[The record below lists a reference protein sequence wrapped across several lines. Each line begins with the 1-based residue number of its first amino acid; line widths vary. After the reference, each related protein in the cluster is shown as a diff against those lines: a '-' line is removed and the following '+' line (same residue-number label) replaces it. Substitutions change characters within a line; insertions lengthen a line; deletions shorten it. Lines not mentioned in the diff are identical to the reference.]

1 MRFKA
6 ALLQEI
12 NQPPTIHEVETTEL
26 KYGQV
31 LVRNIVSGLCGAQ
44 LQEMRGHKGNE
55 KFLPHMMGHEGCG
68 VVEQVGEA
76 VSTVKKGDKVVLH
89 WRKGT
94 GIESPFP
101 QYIYEDKKISSGKVT
116 TISEYSIVSENRL
129 TVVPDDADPYICA
142 LLGCG
147 MSTAFGVINND
158 AKVKF
163 GESVLILG
171 CGGVG
176 INLIQGAVLASACPI
191 TVVDVND
198 KKKNLALSVGAT
210 TFVSNGVGELTGQ
223 SFDVI
228 IDTTGNPQVI
238 EKTALLLGDGGRYI
252 FVGQPPPESEVRLLS
267 PAKMWT
273 PNGRVFKVSQGGNT
287 SPDLDIPRYIKMYEA
302 GIFAIDKIITHKFS
316 LDQTEEAFG
325 VMLNGE
331 AGRVMIHIGADKS

>member
-1 MRFKA
+1 M
-6 ALLQEI
+6 
-12 NQPPTIHEVETTEL
+12 
-26 KYGQV
+26 
-31 LVRNIVSGLCGAQ
+31 
-44 LQEMRGHKGNE
+44 
-55 KFLPHMMGHEGCG
+55 
-68 VVEQVGEA
+68 
-76 VSTVKKGDKVVLH
+76 
-89 WRKGT
+89 
-94 GIESPFP
+94 
-101 QYIYEDKKISSGKVT
+101 
-116 TISEYSIVSENRL
+116 
-129 TVVPDDADPYICA
+129 VPDDADPYICA